1 MTDLA
6 PNLSKFLNEHLVR
19 DQRASPHTIASYSLA
34 FERFVAFAAKRLKT
48 RPIRIAVQQ
57 LSVPLILDFLD
68 QLEKEQG
75 NSIRTR
81 NLRLVA
87 IKSFF
92 RYLEF
97 RVPACLEL
105 AQQVHAI
112 PAKRFVRGLVKSL
125 DMDEV
130 QAILDAPD
138 TGTVNGVRDRA
149 MLLLTYA
156 AGLRVSEAVGLK
168 LQDLGHNLATVHVMG
183 KGRRERVMPV
193 WGIAQSVLKEWLAI
207 RPDGPDDH
215 LFLNGR
221 GKGMTRHG
229 FAHRLEVHAT
239 TASRKVPSL
248 VGRKVSPHVLRH
260 ACAIHTLDAVENDLR
275 KVSLYLGHAS
285 LQSTETYTRGDPV
298 ERLNALSNRVPPQ
311 IRKGRFRKSSDP
323 LMAMLGDLKRA

>member
-1 MTDLA
+1 
-6 PNLSKFLNEHLVR
+6 
-19 DQRASPHTIASYSLA
+19 
-34 FERFVAFAAKRLKT
+34 
-48 RPIRIAVQQ
+48 
-57 LSVPLILDFLD
+57 
-68 QLEKEQG
+68 
-75 NSIRTR
+75 
-81 NLRLVA
+81 
-87 IKSFF
+87 
-92 RYLEF
+92 
-97 RVPACLEL
+97 
-105 AQQVHAI
+105 
-112 PAKRFVRGLVKSL
+112 
-125 DMDEV
+125 MDEV

-138 TGTVNGVRDRA
+138 TGTVNGVRDRS

-193 WGIAQSVLKEWLAI
+193 WGIAQSVLKEWLAV

-275 KVSLYLGHAS
+275 KVSLYLGR
-285 LQSTETYTRGDPV
+285 TFPRYR
-298 ERLNALSNRVPPQ
+298 
-311 IRKGRFRKSSDP
+311 
-323 LMAMLGDLKRA
+323 